1 MTTSSLPNE
10 GQHGDYLTRFLTF
23 LTTRPAPDEICN
35 HVVMSW
41 PSQDA
46 IQQAAI
52 GQILND
58 GTLSFTGWF
67 GYTHEIN
74 RVYGT
79 TTIWDELP
87 SSIAVRERRLFAC
100 TTRAEIEDRFPHL
113 SKAMP
118 DLASVIA
125 TPLISNLTP
134 IGVCVISGSNPLQDP
149 DQAKQ
154 VMSDYALALSLYL
167 SAGRSSLS
175 AVPTQAP
182 AQPATHNNHA
192 SIPPTD
198 FRARHTLVP
207 NQLTERQFTVL
218 QHLALGLTNR
228 QIAMRIGF
236 SESTVRQ
243 ETMAIYAFFGVRGRK
258 EAVDAALMRGMVTQ
272 DDLDDFYPTPAI
284 N

>member
-1 MTTSSLPNE
+1 MSSLPNE
-10 GQHGDYLTRFLTF
+10 GEHGDYLARFLTF

-35 HVVMSW
+35 HMVMAW
-41 PSQDA
+41 PGQEA

-52 GQILND
+52 GQIFND
-58 GTLSFTGWF
+58 GSLTFTGWF
-67 GYTHEIN
+67 GYSKEVN

-87 SSIAVRERRLFAC
+87 SSIAVRERRLFSCA
-100 TTRAEIEDRFPHL
+100 TRAEIEERFPHL
-113 SKAMP
+113 AKAMP
-118 DLASVIA
+118 ELVSVIA

-134 IGVCVISGSNPLQDP
+134 IGVCVISGIGPLQDP
-149 DQAKQ
+149 DRAKQ

-175 AVPTQAP
+175 SLTTQTPAP
-182 AQPATHNNHA
+182 PLTPYKDAISQPLDMH
-192 SIPPTD
+192 P
-198 FRARHTLVP
+198 RHTLVP
-207 NQLTERQFTVL
+207 NQLTERQLTVL
-218 QHLALGLTNR
+218 RHLALGLTNR
-228 QIAMRIGF
+228 QIAMRMGF
-236 SESTVRQ
+236 SESTIRQ